1 MYHIIKGK
9 QLFKTLILDL
19 TQLPPLIIKFIMDI
33 FLFFVSE
40 FLIIFSLHLVDRGMH
55 ISVVLCKCVFCV

>member
-40 FLIIFSLHLVDRGMH
+40 FLIIFFFAFSR
-55 ISVVLCKCVFCV
+55 